1 MNFTTEMESKE
12 ITIIEKHQKWDS
24 PDFDYECERCYIDWN
39 LSLEA
44 RSWGIKSF
52 SPYATDARMDIVVT
66 QYTDD
71 DDIEV
76 ETIEIARQ
84 HGWEITSEFD
94 PKDITHICPQ
104 DVTIDFKKK
113 VVEVQF

>member
-12 ITIIEKHQKWDS
+12 ITIIEKHSKWDS
-24 PDFDYECERCYIDWN
+24 PDFDYEWEVCYIDWN

-104 DVTIDFKKK
+104 DVTIDFKKIL
-113 VVEVQF
+113 VEVQF